1 MSAALWRATAPLRL
15 SPRVRSVVLPGV
27 SGTVENL
34 GPYTKSPRNPPAT
47 AELPAARPVPVTDST
62 AFLLKLVVTILIAA
76 ALSAVMHGRDVGPV
90 TRAVAVQFDEP
101 S

>member
-1 MSAALWRATAPLRL
+1 
-15 SPRVRSVVLPGV
+15 
-27 SGTVENL
+27 
-34 GPYTKSPRNPPAT
+34 
-47 AELPAARPVPVTDST
+47 VTDST

-90 TRAVAVQFDEP
+90 TPAVAVQFDEL